1 MSGNNTKFYV
11 LYDSELMME
20 NDAVIC
26 EFVYKFVGLKKKEK
40 NHFGNGVYRE
50 TQWFHENLEIVNDPL
65 KKKKDR
71 LGSRALNHE
80 TYFGY
85 FFLNFHFFDLRA

>member
-26 EFVYKFVGLKKKEK
+26 EFVYKFVGLKKKKRRTILATVFIE
-40 NHFGNGVYRE
+40 RP
-50 TQWFHENLEIVNDPL
+50 NDFM
-65 KKKKDR
+65 R
-71 LGSRALNHE
+71 I
-80 TYFGY
+80 
-85 FFLNFHFFDLRA
+85 